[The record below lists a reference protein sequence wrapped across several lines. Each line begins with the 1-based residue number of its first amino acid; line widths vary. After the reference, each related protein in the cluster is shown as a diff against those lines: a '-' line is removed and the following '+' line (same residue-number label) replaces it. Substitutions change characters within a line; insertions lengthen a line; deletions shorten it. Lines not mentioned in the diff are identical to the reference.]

1 MTNIEAIFMANCRLV
16 GSLPSWLGNLK
27 ELRQLDLQHNTC
39 TGQMP
44 NEIGLLN
51 NLLYLNVKD
60 NIGLNG
66 ELPLEAIARLTKLNR
81 LSLVN
86 CSFSNSQEA
95 VDILQ
100 VRLPRC
106 RLWI

>member
-1 MTNIEAIFMANCRLV
+1 MANCKLS
-16 GSLPSWLGNLK
+16 GSLPGWLGNLK
-27 ELRQLDLQHNTC
+27 ELRQLDLQHNSC
-39 TGQMP
+39 TGRVP
-44 NEIGLLN
+44 VEIGLLQ

-66 ELPLEAIARLTKLNR
+66 DLPIEHLARLTKLNR

-86 CSFSNSQEA
+86 CSFSNSQETM
-95 VDILQ
+95 DTLQ

-106 RLWI
+106 RIWI